1 MIRTS
6 NILQNIIKASVNG
19 VLLTSLMFG
28 AAQAETVE
36 EVLAKANKTE
46 AEINKM
52 ADRQKEISQRLSDIE
67 TKYQKELAL
76 PKAEGVEAYD
86 AKIAA
91 AKAQKAKNVDEKDNV
106 TEKTSSEDSKKTV
119 NKTETT
125 QTKENSSNKKTIDY
139 PWQRSPRYVAPQK
152 ASKGRRPFTRSDN
165 EQIKENLYYASRK
178 NSETISFAKEEAVQ
192 AYTGTTEE
200 NVFIFSD
207 NLANYCKFDTQ
218 SLDKMQDCLNQLIKE
233 RSSGSQGLTQ
243 QINELYQESLIDS
256 TAHAIADAARF
267 KNDSSDYEKNVLL
280 PLQEKSSQ
288 ATDERGDIE
297 VLTLA
302 EMEAIKLQN
311 KVMQLY
317 ATQLGLDAFRDYGT
331 FEVNN
336 RDLTDIDNKG

>member
-1 MIRTS
+1 MMKAKNKNLLAICLCGIAFSSLIANKGFAATIS
-6 NILQNIIKASVNG
+6 ELQ
-19 VLLTSLMFG
+19 
-28 AAQAETVE
+28 
-36 EVLAKANKTE
+36 AKAEKLE
-46 AEINKM
+46 AEISKTT
-52 ADRQKEISQRLSDIE
+52 ARQKEISQKLSDMEI
-67 TKYQKELAL
+67 KYQKELSLVEPEGAAL
-76 PKAEGVEAYD
+76 YD

-91 AKAQKAKNVDEKDNV
+91 AKAQADKDSKEKAKVSEKMPT
-106 TEKTSSEDSKKTV
+106 TEDKQNASKTASSSKEDISSSKKTI
-119 NKTETT
+119 E
-125 QTKENSSNKKTIDY
+125 Y

-152 ASKGRRPFTRSDN
+152 NSKGRRPFTRSDN
-165 EQIKENLYYASRK
+165 EQIKEDLYYARRK
-178 NSETISFAKEEAVQ
+178 NSEIISFAKEESIQ

-200 NVFIFSD
+200 NVFVFSD
-207 NLANYCKFDTQ
+207 NLANYCKFDTN
-218 SLDKMQDCLNQLIKE
+218 SLDKTIDCLNKLIKE
-233 RSSGSQGLTQ
+233 RSSGSQGLTE
-243 QINELYQESLIDS
+243 QINELYQESLIDT

-267 KNDSSDYEKNVLL
+267 KNDSSGYEKNVLL

-336 RDLTDIDNKG
+336 RDLTNIDNEG

>member
-1 MIRTS
+1 MTRTS
-6 NILQNIIKASVNG
+6 KFLHDIIQASLKG
-19 VLLTSLMFG
+19 VLLTSLMVG
-28 AAQAETVE
+28 IAQAETFE

-46 AEINKM
+46 ADINKM
-52 ADRQKEISQRLSDIE
+52 TDRQKEISQRLSDIE

-91 AKAQKAKNVDEKDNV
+91 AKAQKAKNADEKDNV

-125 QTKENSSNKKTIDY
+125 PKAENSSNKKTVDY

-152 ASKGRRPFTRSDN
+152 TSKGRRPFTRSDN
-165 EQIKENLYYASRK
+165 EYTNQKIYFASRK
-178 NSETISFAKEEAVQ
+178 NSEVISFAKEESVQ
-192 AYTGTTEE
+192 AYTGTTAE

-233 RSSGSQGLTQ
+233 RSSGSQGMTQ

-267 KNDSSDYEKNVLL
+267 KNDSSGYEKNVLL

-297 VLTLA
+297 VITLA